1 MPVEE
6 APVIDPKADAKR
18 VYDVLAKGGLG
29 IVPVNVGYAICA
41 IDPEALERA
50 FHTKQRKPHKRHA
63 MIGSYALH
71 KKIHVLPPKEAGMV
85 KLLIH
90 DLDIPLGVVA
100 PFKQD
105 HPLIQK
111 LGAETLAR
119 SSMEG
124 TLAMLCNGGPVLDE
138 LARLSFEAGLPC
150 MGSSANMTGK
160 GTKSVSYSAPSDCD
174 NVC

>member
-1 MPVEE
+1 MAQE
-6 APVIDPKADAKR
+6 APIIDPKADAKR
-18 VYDVLAKGGLG
+18 VFDVLCNGGLA

-50 FHTKQRKPHKRHA
+50 FTTKQRKPHKRHA

-71 KKIHVLPPKEAGMV
+71 KEIHVLPPKETGMV

-100 PFKQD
+100 PFRED
-105 HPLIQK
+105 HPMIRK

-124 TLAMLCNGGPVLDE
+124 TLAMLCNAGPVLDE

-150 MGSSANMTGK
+150 MGSSANLTGK
-160 GTKSVSYSAPSDCD
+160 GTKSVSSD
-174 NVC
+174 VSSEGTKSRR